1 MNNKHQ
7 GYRIAPFP
15 RMRRLE
21 INLARLSHRKNLI
34 RGLVEVDVTRARQ
47 FLREEKARTGETL
60 SFTAFISACLGQ
72 AVAEN
77 WQAWLAKRSSG
88 RGVPPPLG
96 APQCGY
102 PPLVDAPGNY
112 VLQS

>member
-77 WQAWLAKRSSG
+77 WQVQASQNW
-88 RGVPPPLG
+88 RGQLIM
-96 APQCGY
+96 Y
-102 PPLVDAPGNY
+102 DEVDVRG
-112 VLQS
+112 QKESED